1 MKVVTGEQMA
11 EIDRLSSEAGVPTL
25 ELMERAGE
33 AIVTKAAEMV
43 SGLMGTRLA
52 IICGKGNNGGDGLV
66 AARLLKKY
74 STQVT
79 VLLVGRAEELTGA
92 PKTNFVRAV
101 EAGIQIEEGADGA
114 SVQRACEAAHL
125 VIDALLGTGIRGP
138 VRGAAAEAI
147 HAMNLA
153 GRPILAV
160 DVPSGVDA
168 DTGEV
173 ATEAVRADHTIT
185 LGLAK
190 WGLLNYPG
198 AEYAGELTIA
208 DIGLPAAAVEA
219 VASNME
225 CLDREEVA
233 ALLPRRAPTAHK
245 GEAGNVLVV
254 AGSVGYT
261 GAAAL
266 CSMAALRTGAGLVTL
281 AIPKSLNDIME
292 MKLTEVIT
300 RPMPET
306 PARTLAIA
314 AVPAIL
320 ELANNND
327 VVVIGPGLSLDPETV
342 LLVRELVGK
351 LQKPM
356 VLDADALTALAEDT
370 SVLEKTLAPVVC
382 TPHPGEMSRLIGL
395 PTAKV
400 QKARAGLCR
409 RLAHSLGVVVV
420 LKGAATLISDPLERL
435 RVNRTGNAGMASAG
449 TGDVLSGMIG
459 GLIAQGMTPF
469 DAAGAGAYL
478 HGLAGDLAAEEKGLL
493 GLIASDVLEKIPAA
507 ILKVTERVEL
517 A

>member
-1 MKVVTGEQMA
+1 
-11 EIDRLSSEAGVPTL
+11 
-25 ELMERAGE
+25 
-33 AIVTKAAEMV
+33 
-43 SGLMGTRLA
+43 
-52 IICGKGNNGGDGLV
+52 
-66 AARLLKKY
+66 
-74 STQVT
+74 
-79 VLLVGRAEELTGA
+79 
-92 PKTNFVRAV
+92 
-101 EAGIQIEEGADGA
+101 
-114 SVQRACEAAHL
+114 
-125 VIDALLGTGIRGP
+125 
-138 VRGAAAEAI
+138 
-147 HAMNLA
+147 
-153 GRPILAV
+153 
-160 DVPSGVDA
+160 
-168 DTGEV
+168 
-173 ATEAVRADHTIT
+173 
-185 LGLAK
+185 
-190 WGLLNYPG
+190 
-198 AEYAGELTIA
+198 
-208 DIGLPAAAVEA
+208 
-219 VASNME
+219 
-225 CLDREEVA
+225 
-233 ALLPRRAPTAHK
+233 
-245 GEAGNVLVV
+245 
-254 AGSVGYT
+254 
-261 GAAAL
+261 
-266 CSMAALRTGAGLVTL
+266 MAALRTGAGLVTL

-306 PARTLAIA
+306 PARTLALA

-320 ELANNND
+320 ELANNTD
-327 VVVIGPGLSLDPETV
+327 VVVMGPGLSLEPETAR
-342 LLVRELVGK
+342 LVRELVGK

-493 GLIASDVLEKIPAA
+493 GLIATDVLEKIPAA
-507 ILKVTERVEL
+507 ILKVMERVEL
-517 A
+517 T